1 MTAHARAGGIY
12 LAANALLTL
21 VILTSAFAAR
31 RGERFEEIDVERIN
45 IVEKNGQLRMVI
57 ANRARTPG
65 PVERGIPFGYP
76 AGRRVGMI
84 FYNDEGTENGGLT
97 FEGRMKDSV
106 PTAYGGLTFDQYDRD
121 QTIALQYVEDG
132 GRRRSGLAI
141 QDYPTT
147 TTSRKWADRYD
158 EIQAMT
164 DSVAKR
170 EAMARWREDRG
181 RGRLF
186 AGRQFDGASVVALS
200 DGNGRTRIR
209 LKVDSLGTAAL
220 EFLDDSGHV
229 TRRIGPGE

>member
-1 MTAHARAGGIY
+1 MTARARAGGIY

-21 VILTSAFAAR
+21 VILTSAFLGR
-31 RGERFEEIDVERIN
+31 RRERFEEIDVERIN

-57 ANRARTPG
+57 ANRERTPG
-65 PVERGIPFGYP
+65 PVERGVAFGYP
-76 AGRRVGMI
+76 AGQRLGMI

-97 FEGRMKDSV
+97 YYGSTKEAHAS
-106 PTAYGGLTFDQYDRD
+106 AYAGLTFDQYDRD

-141 QDYPTT
+141 QDYSTT
-147 TTSRKWADRYD
+147 TTNRKWAERYD

-164 DSVAKR
+164 DSAAKR
-170 EAMARWREDRG
+170 EAMARWRKDG
-181 RGRLF
+181 GRLRLF
-186 AGRQFDGASVVALS
+186 TGRQFDGAAVVALA

-209 LKVDSLGTAAL
+209 LKVDSLGTAAI

-229 TRRIGPGE
+229 TRTIGPGD